1 MFLFRKNT
9 VFPVLLAVV
18 CAAALF
24 AASPYAWAANKTT
37 AEYQIL
43 ATTMGGM
50 QGMHA
55 PLTLQLDARGAPA
68 PSGTQQAKHAIPPG
82 MNMGKEL
89 PLLRSEQHTGQGE
102 GGVQA
107 GQENWTMK
115 IYWGCSKEV
124 QKGQPIVISPQ
135 EMKSGKGQ
143 IEKLVV
149 GRGVWKGAPP
159 AGWGWGQWPNRQ
171 SSIPVPGGASLKG
184 DHLVTG
190 NYLPDIKF
198 NVAQHDFLPPLSVK
212 IDGGDLKAALP
223 FSWQTVRG
231 AIGYFAYAMAANSAK
246 KETIIWTSSSKPCM
260 GMMAHE
266 HSTQVK
272 KLIGDGVI
280 MGPDKT
286 SCIIPAGIFAGTEGA
301 MVMMAAWG
309 EDYWASYPPRPAN
322 APKDWKPD
330 WTVNA
335 LFLSQWM
342 GMPGMPDM
350 EEIMRMRGATD
361 PDQDEDYG
369 KVEQTPARGG
379 GRTRGG
385 TGIPLPRVR
394 F

>member
-1 MFLFRKNT
+1 MSRFRMKAIFAVLVA
-9 VFPVLLAVV
+9 VFCV
-18 CAAALF
+18 
-24 AASPYAWAANKTT
+24 ASSPAWAANKTT

-43 ATTMGGM
+43 ATTMGGL
-50 QGMHA
+50 QGMQV

-68 PSGTQQAKHAIPPG
+68 PGGTQQAKHAIPPG
-82 MNMGKEL
+82 MKMGKEL
-89 PLLRSEQHTGQGE
+89 PLLRAEQQRGGE
-102 GGVQA
+102 PGTISKE
-107 GQENWTMK
+107 QENWTMK

-124 QKGQPIVISPQ
+124 QKGQPIVITTK
-135 EMKSGKGQ
+135 EMTSGKGQ
-143 IEKLVV
+143 MQKFV
-149 GRGVWKGAPP
+149 GGKGVWKGAPP
-159 AGWGWGQWPNRQ
+159 TGWGWGQWPNRQ

-212 IDGGDLKAALP
+212 IDGGDLMASLP
-223 FSWQTVRG
+223 LSWQTVRG
-231 AIGYFAYAMAANSAK
+231 AIGYFAYATASNSAK

-260 GMMAHE
+260 GMMMHE
-266 HSTQVK
+266 HSSDVK
-272 KLIGDGVI
+272 KWVGEGIIL
-280 MGPDKT
+280 GPDKT
-286 SCIIPAGIFAGTEGA
+286 ACNIPAGIFAGAEGT

-309 EDYWASYPPRPAN
+309 EDYWISYPPKPAN